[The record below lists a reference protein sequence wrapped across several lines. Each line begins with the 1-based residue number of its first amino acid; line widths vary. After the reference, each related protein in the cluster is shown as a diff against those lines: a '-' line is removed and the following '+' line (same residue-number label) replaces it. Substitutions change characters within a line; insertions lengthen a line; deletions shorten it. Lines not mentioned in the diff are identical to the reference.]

1 MNVTGLVCGGE
12 QFDVDVI
19 VIVMATGFK
28 PFDITTEID
37 IAGAGGL
44 LLTEAWKDRI
54 ESYQSIMVH
63 GFPNMFLMMGPNG
76 TGLQSALQSIEQQAT
91 YAVGAVERM
100 KRENIVAIDPRRER
114 VDAFSQEIEQRFKG
128 TTHGKGCSSWWFNE
142 AGVNHSIWPASTVEY
157 RLMLADID
165 LADFDV
171 VRTFDH
177 ADHHTEGTAEG

>member
-1 MNVTGLVCGGE
+1 MNVTGLACGGE
-12 QFDVDVI
+12 QFDVD

-37 IAGAGGL
+37 IA
-44 LLTEAWKDRI
+44 
-54 ESYQSIMVH
+54 
-63 GFPNMFLMMGPNG
+63 
-76 TGLQSALQSIEQQAT
+76 
-91 YAVGAVERM
+91 GAVERM